1 MASSSQQVTA
11 GLVSWNHASGTG
23 PNSSSSS
30 RALVS
35 CKQLSPE
42 AISLVLQTAR
52 DIRATLSSND
62 TDAKDKLGKCLHHR
76 ILSVISYTS
85 APKSDAAHL
94 RAFTALGGST
104 LYVDASSKGGKKGG
118 MTSAKK
124 GETLA
129 DTLSCMECYGDLAVL
144 RHWDAKAVDEAVGR
158 SRKGLIVGYGH
169 GSGPGGDLSSALDLT
184 DNLGDE
190 LFIQDSSGNVPVHD
204 PEVRSEQMRCRE
216 YARMAIYKLMLAV

>member
-1 MASSSQQVTA
+1 MASSSQQMTA
-11 GLVSWNHASGTG
+11 GLVNWNHASGTG

-42 AISLVLQTAR
+42 ATSLVLQTAR

>member
-1 MASSSQQVTA
+1 
-11 GLVSWNHASGTG
+11 
-23 PNSSSSS
+23 
-30 RALVS
+30 
-35 CKQLSPE
+35 
-42 AISLVLQTAR
+42 
-52 DIRATLSSND
+52 
-62 TDAKDKLGKCLHHR
+62 
-76 ILSVISYTS
+76 
-85 APKSDAAHL
+85 
-94 RAFTALGGST
+94 
-104 LYVDASSKGGKKGG
+104 